1 MAIVKND
8 IVNGFNNT
16 VANGAKGT
24 VVWNSSNK
32 PANAPAEH
40 FSNSVPTMAVS
51 NIGGTMIQASTT
63 INAIRNAIYNLSKI
77 RKYEYIVNNYGNRG
91 SGITTTVNQGNLAD
105 GYRQSAVNSNTN
117 NFGIKQGNLIKTIDW
132 NSVYN
137 VWNSYCGNKI
147 SYTYSY
153 HTNHGNSRSRR

>member
-77 RKYEYIVNNYGNRG
+77 RKYEYIVNNTGNRG
-91 SGITTTVNQGNLAD
+91 SGVTTTVNQGNLAD

-117 NFGIKQGNLIKTIDW
+117 NFGIYSLRKKAHHEKQNYYRRDLHSTGPRL
-132 NSVYN
+132 N
-137 VWNSYCGNKI
+137 VWRLAVHLYDVRQKN
-147 SYTYSY
+147 
-153 HTNHGNSRSRR
+153 